1 MYLHICLCITCQP
14 PDGVGVRHEPN
25 EFPEW
30 FCDTAQTDGSWPS
43 DPFIGGCHLG
53 RLL

>member
-1 MYLHICLCITCQP
+1 MYPHICLCITCQP
-14 PDGVGVRHEPN
+14 PDGVGVRHEPD
-25 EFPEW
+25 ELPEW
-30 FCDTAQTDGSWPS
+30 FCDTAQTDGSWPT